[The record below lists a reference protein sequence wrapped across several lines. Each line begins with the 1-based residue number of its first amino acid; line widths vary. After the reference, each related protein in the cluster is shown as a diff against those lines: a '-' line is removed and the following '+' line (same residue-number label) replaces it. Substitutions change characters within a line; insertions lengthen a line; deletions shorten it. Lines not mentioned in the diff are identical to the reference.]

1 VDTLYW
7 LHQIQPSHR
16 HTVGNKAFYL
26 GQMGLRGYPVL
37 PGFVI
42 PAPVGRH
49 FLEQID
55 WRNPLFADL
64 PHSSLRLDIENPQQ
78 LQAISQRIRQAMH
91 RSPLAADVQ
100 HSLTTAIA
108 QLQTP
113 ILILRPSL
121 VLPADVQNL
130 SRGFQESAL
139 FNSRISAAQPDTV
152 LEHLKQLWAEL
163 FGSKSLFYWQRLGIP
178 LQQVGLSVVVQP
190 IQSAIA
196 AGTIQL
202 QSQPPTIQATVGL
215 GVAIARGEVNPDR
228 YHLDGSLEHLQSRY
242 LGTKSLCYELDSTA
256 TPILQTRWLTL
267 DQQNRYALPE
277 SQLAI
282 LLQLTQRLHSE
293 FATAMAAEWVLTGES
308 AETAQCFLTQLRLSE
323 PRPISPPIA
332 QMTVMAAPVTS
343 EPITPEPAIGA
354 GASEGRL
361 LLRGVAAAPGRAIAK
376 ATVISSPSQ
385 SWEPMAPGTV
395 LIAPTIP
402 LDYLE
407 WMHRAAAIV
416 TEQGTATG
424 HSAIVAREVGIPAVV
439 GAAEA
444 TQQIRTGDLVL
455 VDGNT
460 GRVYR
465 ISSSPQNRD
474 RQPTA
479 MPDSLKP
486 DAVSWPLSETPETP
500 LSQPP
505 EKSLLETLDT
515 LRSGQSAIPPSP
527 LRTQLLVNLSQPEQ
541 VTQAARLPV
550 TGVGLLRAELLA
562 ISLRSPN
569 TAAGWR
575 EQHPTELIQSFADA
589 IQQFAQAF
597 GTRPIFYRSLDL
609 RSHEFKSLH
618 PSTLRPATNPALGI
632 RGTFSYCVDATLFDI
647 ELAALAA
654 AQQAGA
660 IHLNLLL
667 PFVRTVE
674 EFQFCRDRVAAAGLF
689 QQPNFQLWIMAEV
702 PSILFLLPEYVKA
715 GVQGISIGSND
726 LTQLVLGVDRDH
738 EQMVKAFPENHP
750 AVMAAIA
757 QLIQQ
762 SRQLGIPCSICG
774 ELPAR
779 YPAIIPDLIRWG
791 ITSISVGPAAVEQTY
806 TAIATAEA
814 AED

>member
-1 VDTLYW
+1 MDTLYW

-16 HTVGNKAFYL
+16 HTIGNKAFYL
-26 GQMGLRGYPVL
+26 GQMEQRGYPVL

-55 WRNPLFADL
+55 WRDPLFADL

-78 LQAISQRIRQAMH
+78 LQAISQRIRQAMR
-91 RSPLAADVQ
+91 RSSLDADVQ
-100 HSLTTAIA
+100 RSLITAIA
-108 QLQTP
+108 QLNAP

-121 VLPADVQNL
+121 VLPADVPNL
-130 SRGFQESAL
+130 SRGFQEAAL
-139 FNSRISAAQPDTV
+139 FNSRVSSAEPDAV

-178 LQQVGLSVVVQP
+178 LQQVGLSIVVQP

-202 QSQPPTIQATVGL
+202 QSQSPAIQATVGL
-215 GVAIARGEVNPDR
+215 GMAIVRGEVNPDR
-228 YHLDGSLEHLQSRY
+228 YHLDGSLEHFQSRH
-242 LGTKSLCYELDSTA
+242 LGTKSLCYELEAAA

-267 DQQNRYALPE
+267 EQQNRYALPE
-277 SQLAI
+277 SKLAM
-282 LLQLTQRLHSE
+282 LLHLTQRLHSD
-293 FATAMAAEWVLTGES
+293 FATAVTAEWVLTGDSE
-308 AETAQCFLTQLRLSE
+308 ETAQCFLTQLRLSD
-323 PRPISPPIA
+323 PRPLSTSRA
-332 QMTVMAAPVTS
+332 QMTVTDAPAPPMS
-343 EPITPEPAIGA
+343 IAPEPALGA
-354 GASEGRL
+354 DALEGRL
-361 LLRGVAAAPGRAIAK
+361 LLLGVGAAPGRAIAK
-376 ATVISSPSQ
+376 ATVITSPQ
-385 SWEPMAPGTV
+385 QAWEPMAAGTV
-395 LIAPTIP
+395 LIAATIP
-402 LDYLE
+402 LDYLA
-407 WMHRAAAIV
+407 WMQRAAAIV
-416 TEQGTATG
+416 TEQGTVTG

-455 VDGNT
+455 VDGNA

-465 ISSSPQNRD
+465 ISPSPQELDHWRTRTQGSPKQD
-474 RQPTA
+474 TVSSWRL
-479 MPDSLKP
+479 SEKP
-486 DAVSWPLSETPETP
+486 DTLPGQLS
-500 LSQPP
+500 
-505 EKSLLETLDT
+505 
-515 LRSGQSAIPPSP
+515 IPPNQ

-562 ISLRSPN
+562 IALQSTS
-569 TAAGWR
+569 AAEGWL
-575 EQHPTELIQSFADA
+575 EQHPTDLIQSFTDA

-597 GTRPIFYRSLDL
+597 GARPIFYRSLDL
-609 RSHEFKSLH
+609 RSHEFKSLR
-618 PSTLRPATNPALGI
+618 PSPLRPATNPALGI

-689 QQPNFQLWIMAEV
+689 QQPTFQLWIMAEV
-702 PSILFLLPEYVKA
+702 PSILFLLPEYVQA

-738 EQMVKAFPENHP
+738 EQMVEAFPENHP

-762 SRQLGIPCSICG
+762 SQQLGIPCSICG
-774 ELPAR
+774 ELPVR

-806 TAIATAEA
+806 AAIATAEA
-814 AED
+814 AKD